1 MTNTF
6 IELSFA
12 RMVEK
17 VSNYA
22 IFLTDR
28 SGVIQTWNPAAEV
41 MKGFSKVDA
50 IGQHLSILYTDED
63 KRRGHP
69 EGFVAEIRPSRRR
82 TRRSGSLSG

>member
-69 EGFVAEIRPSRRR
+69 EHNLGKR
-82 TRRSGSLSG
+82 